1 MDWDFGMN
9 TIGIASDPSRCGNS
23 FLPSD
28 FKLYPEDEVGGIY
41 CVPEDFEAQQE
52 FTTSAFIRPCTNS
65 CSADIDRTREMSFG
79 IGVGDVDTASDCAGD
94 QSVCNASNSGWPAGP
109 PRVHS
114 AVASGV
120 ESASDDVV
128 ETHADFGDANTRF
141 AGSMPSAMAAARKS
155 VAACN
160 TGVAPLEYTPS
171 EDNNP
176 YAKPYRFQWRAS
188 AASTS
193 RTRTSGR
200 ATCTAPT
207 MPAGPSSSPSS
218 PASRTLS
225 ATPAAILPR
234 QQKPKSTSSKT
245 SSGASAGKQHRVCFY
260 EQCPSPLQSNKW
272 RIVTSG
278 TTAGSRAWGS
288 LVGKT
293 LCDSCYSTFRK
304 HGTLVRSVR
313 TPEGWA
319 RLDGDGTVYRPNNPK
334 GAGRKRQPQSD
345 ASAAAAKRRRS
356 PQPMASHPVDQTSL
370 GNDTSSMLGTIDESI
385 GIPYSS
391 DSASASASS
400 VQYFDDDTNSWDRDE
415 ETVTTQYASSIR
427 HDLQ

>member
-1 MDWDFGMN
+1 MGMS

-23 FLPSD
+23 FLQSD
-28 FKLYPEDEVGGIY
+28 FKLYPEDEEGGIY
-41 CVPEDFEAQQE
+41 CVPEDFEAQPE
-52 FTTSAFIRPCTNS
+52 FATNAFMRPRVDS
-65 CSADIDRTREMSFG
+65 CSADIDRAREMSC
-79 IGVGDVDTASDCAGD
+79 GVGDAGSDCEGGD
-94 QSVCNASNSGWPAGP
+94 ESVFDASNTAGWPAGP

-114 AVASGV
+114 AVASGA
-120 ESASDDVV
+120 ESASDDAIN
-128 ETHADFGDANTRF
+128 THADLCDANTRF
-141 AGSMPSAMAAARKS
+141 AGGMPSAMAAARKS
-155 VAACN
+155 VAACS

-171 EDNNP
+171 EENNP

-193 RTRTSGR
+193 RTRMSGR
-200 ATCTAPT
+200 GAACTAPT

-218 PASRTLS
+218 PASRTQS
-225 ATPAAILPR
+225 ATPAAVLPR
-234 QQKPKSTSSKT
+234 QQKPKSTSSKA

-334 GAGRKRQPQSD
+334 GTGRKRQPQSD
-345 ASAAAAKRRRS
+345 ASAAAAAAKRRRS
-356 PQPMASHPVDQTSL
+356 PQPTTSLPDEETSL
-370 GNDTSSMLGTIDESI
+370 GNDTSTMLGTIDESI
-385 GIPYSS
+385 GIPYNS
-391 DSASASASS
+391 DSASGSASS
-400 VQYFDDDTNSWDRDE
+400 IQYFDDDTNSWDRDE